1 VNLRWALAIP
11 IAALLFPRL
20 ARADAAAEALFEEGR
35 KLSQAG
41 RFAEACPKFEESFRL
56 QPGMGTEFNLAD
68 CLEHIGKT
76 ASAQPGMG
84 TEFNLAD
91 CLEHIGKT
99 ASAWGRYRSVA
110 AAAKLAG
117 QSAREKVAQER
128 ANRLEPNL
136 CRLRIDVEKENGV
149 VVERD
154 GSPVG
159 EGQWRTP
166 VPIDPGE
173 HTITANAPGKIPFN
187 RAIAV
192 SSCNAPIVVTIP
204 TLAVDPLPPAS
215 PSTGAGEGPAPAART
230 TTNGTRTA
238 LIVTGLAL
246 TAVGVGITAGFG
258 AASLSS
264 KNEAAPHCKADGS
277 CDGEGLA
284 LKADALRYGDMA
296 TVGLVTASVFAVATV
311 VVVIAMP
318 STQTTTA
325 LNLARGTITF

>member
-1 VNLRWALAIP
+1 MNLRWALAIP

-56 QPGMGTEFNLAD
+56 
-68 CLEHIGKT
+68 
-76 ASAQPGMG
+76 QPGMG

-173 HTITANAPGKIPFN
+173 HTITANAPGKIPFK